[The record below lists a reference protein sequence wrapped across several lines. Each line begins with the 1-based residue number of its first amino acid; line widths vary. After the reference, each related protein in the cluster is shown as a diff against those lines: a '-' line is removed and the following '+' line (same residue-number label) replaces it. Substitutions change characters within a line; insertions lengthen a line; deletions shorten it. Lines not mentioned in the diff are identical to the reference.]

1 MKPPGKVMAVDP
13 GERRVGFAISDP
25 DRKFAFPLKKLERS
39 TQVRDEAFILALV
52 REEEPVL
59 LVMGL
64 PLRGLGE
71 EGESARRARAFGDW
85 VADVTGLPMVYFN
98 ESYTTKIAEGLLWS
112 AGLSHAE
119 RKSRR
124 DALAAQVLL
133 TTWIEAGCPEVRE
146 S

>member
-64 PLRGLGE
+64 PLLRG
-71 EGESARRARAFGDW
+71 
-85 VADVTGLPMVYFN
+85 
-98 ESYTTKIAEGLLWS
+98 
-112 AGLSHAE
+112 
-119 RKSRR
+119 
-124 DALAAQVLL
+124 
-133 TTWIEAGCPEVRE
+133 
-146 S
+146 